1 LALQE
6 FLAVLGGYFQ
16 AVQATMQ
23 SFLLHQVAPFQG
35 ISSKQ
40 LARLCSHMLVSTFK
54 AGKTWQLAAE
64 EQVYFVKVGQPGAQ
78 QCPWPLTLI
87 CLLSTAH
94 AWCMLG
100 NSHFTRHDDYV

>member
-1 LALQE
+1 MSTTELLSFLHCPALQD

-35 ISSKQ
+35 ISSKE

-64 EQVYFVKVGQPGAQ
+64 EQVYFVKVGQPRGDKHH
-78 QCPWPLTLI
+78 TL
-87 CLLSTAH
+87 
-94 AWCMLG
+94 
-100 NSHFTRHDDYV
+100 